1 MTVEP
6 TDGARLGAPGAGRRA
21 GPDGRGRLRRGDR
34 WRRGDRRGHGPG
46 RRHPRAERRAG
57 RGDRLRRRD
66 LQPLQQTH
74 PRRPALPRAAQLRP
88 GPRGPPGAEPALDR
102 ARPPPR
108 PAGVVPLYPLQHKY
122 WERFYVGTGVL
133 LYDIMGEARALLPVP
148 PRPAT
153 RTRCTTPTS
162 TTFQTPTNPA
172 ARRPG
177 ASVTEHRRDTP
188 APRDL
193 TRGQYVDGAAL
204 DERGRCRP
212 LEQVLQSAAL
222 VTDRDA
228 TPIGARA
235 GRMLGGE

>member
-1 MTVEP
+1 MFLRGRDMRYVEVMQMTVEP

-57 RGDRLRRRD
+57 RGDRHFAAGTFSRSSKLIHGGLRYLEQRNFALVREA
-66 LQPLQQTH
+66 LQERSLLLTRLAPHLV
-74 PRRPALPRAAQLRP
+74 RP
-88 GPRGPPGAEPALDR
+88 
-102 ARPPPR
+102 
-108 PAGVVPLYPLQHKY
+108 VSFLYPLQHKY

-212 LEQVLQSAAL
+212 LEQVL
-222 VTDRDA
+222 
-228 TPIGARA
+228 
-235 GRMLGGE
+235 